1 MQQKGFGLL
10 SLMIAMFLFIA
21 IAISDDSST
30 NQGSQETGETINL
43 GEISIQDQKLKD
55 NIELSPEKM
64 NINMDNYQKAVIPH
78 SIIDNV
84 TGGIK

>member
-1 MQQKGFGLL
+1 MTVLPIKGHRKPVRR
-10 SLMIAMFLFIA
+10 SIWAK
-21 IAISDDSST
+21 S
-30 NQGSQETGETINL
+30 
-43 GEISIQDQKLKD
+43 SIQDQKLKD